1 MRVSRLPAVV
11 LPALLAVLGACA
23 DPITGPGAPG
33 DRLAA
38 RKPQPTRTPI
48 LFVHGWN
55 SSGATWTTMI
65 QRFKRDGW
73 KDAELA
79 NFSYNTSRSNAE
91 TAALIA
97 TKVDSI
103 RLATGAPRVAI
114 VTHSMGA
121 LSARYYVRFLQ
132 GDGKVDALVS
142 LGGPNHGT
150 TSAYLCLSQSACQ
163 EMAPGS
169 GFLGTLNE
177 TDETWGTFS
186 RYATWRSPC
195 DEVINP
201 RESPSLAGASNT
213 TTACMTHSQLKEDAQ
228 VYAQVRDWVK
238 APAITVLATAF

>member
-1 MRVSRLPAVV
+1 MRVARPLAA
-11 LPALLAVLGACA
+11 ALALLGACA
-23 DPITGPGAPG
+23 DPITGPASG

-38 RKPQPTRTPI
+38 RKPQPTARTPI

-55 SSGATWTTMI
+55 SSGATWATMV
-65 QRFKRDGW
+65 QRFRKDGW
-73 KDAELA
+73 RDAELA
-79 NFSYNTSRSNAE
+79 NFSYNTARSNAE

-103 RLATGAPRVAI
+103 KLATGAPRVTI

-121 LSARYYVRFLQ
+121 LSARYYVKFLN
-132 GDGKVDALVS
+132 GDGKVDALIS

-150 TSAYLCLSQSACQ
+150 TSAYLCLSQAACQ
-163 EMAPGS
+163 EMAPNS
-169 GFLGTLNE
+169 AFLGTLNE

-201 RESPSLAGASNT
+201 RESPSLVGAANT
-213 TTACMTHSQLKEDAQ
+213 LTACLTHSQLKEDAA
-228 VYAQVRDWVK
+228 VYAQVRDWVR
-238 APAITVLATAF
+238 ATPTTLIATAF

>member
-1 MRVSRLPAVV
+1 MRVPRLPAVV
-11 LPALLAVLGACA
+11 LPALLLLGACA

-33 DRLAA
+33 GRLAG

-55 SSGATWTTMI
+55 SSAATWTTMVG
-65 QRFKRDGW
+65 RFKRDGW
-73 KDAELA
+73 TDAQLST
-79 NFSYNTSRSNAE
+79 FSYPTSRSNAE

-121 LSARYYVRFLQ
+121 LSARYYVRFLK

-150 TSAYLCLSQSACQ
+150 TSAYLCLSQAACQ

-169 GFLGTLNE
+169 GFLGTLNQD
-177 TDETWGTFS
+177 DETWGTFS

-201 RESPSLAGASNT
+201 RESPSLVGASNT
-213 TTACMTHSQLKEDAQ
+213 TTACLTHSQLKEDAG
-228 VYAQVRDWVK
+228 VYQQVRDWVT
-238 APAITVLATAF
+238 APPITVLATAF

>member
-1 MRVSRLPAVV
+1 MHVPRPLA
-11 LPALLAVLGACA
+11 ATLLTLLTLLGACA
-23 DPITGPGAPG
+23 DPITGPAAG

-38 RKPQPTRTPI
+38 RRPRPSANTPI

-55 SSGATWTTMI
+55 SSASTWTTMV
-65 QRFKRDGW
+65 QRFQKDGW
-73 KDAELA
+73 TDAQLA

-103 RLATGAPRVAI
+103 KLATGAPRVAI

-121 LSARYYVRFLQ
+121 LSARYYVRYLQ
-132 GDGKVDALVS
+132 GDGKVDALIS

-150 TSAYLCLSQSACQ
+150 TSAYLCLSQTACQ
-163 EMAPGS
+163 EMAPNS
-169 GFLGTLNE
+169 AFLGMLNE

-201 RESPSLAGASNT
+201 RESPSLVGATNT
-213 TTACMTHSQLKEDAQ
+213 TTACLTHSQLKEDAA
-228 VYAQVRDWVK
+228 VYAQVRDWVRA
-238 APAITVLATAF
+238 APITVLASAF